1 MQEMRHILNGF
12 FFVSVKV
19 LNSYDR
25 IEKKGT
31 SGMKKAGKI
40 LLALAALVFC
50 LCLAGCGE
58 SYLEYKITVTGE
70 ATDSG
75 TITFLDYSI
84 NVYQDLASNPCGD
97 CEDQPVHLYVGA
109 DAEETAQAISDAI
122 ERADDLW
129 EVVSCEDGVVV
140 LREKTAGSVE
150 EIPSVTAPEGLTL
163 TASVSGREVTLL
175 AGENDSDADADEDVE
190 YPEDPQRLA
199 AVYGPSYELLTM
211 LGVEDKIVVRADVQ
225 TADFPWAEQVFSR
238 ISEIPMLNNV
248 HTSVNFEELMTYDP
262 DIVYT
267 FPRENELTQLKK
279 AGVAALA
286 GETSETLDGVKEQV
300 RNYAA
305 TLGEDAEARAEEYC
319 TYFDEKLAMVREITD
334 AIPDEEKPT
343 VYYAGVDILTTYGKY
358 SDLIEVIEAAGGI
371 AVSADLEAGNRSQI
385 NYEQLMSWNPDV
397 IFIDHGG
404 MNDGETVEEL
414 KEEIMSN
421 TVYASLTAVQN
432 GEIYL
437 SPSGV
442 FYWDMG
448 IQKIL
453 LVMYMAQTLHPD
465 EFADLDMEQEVMTFY
480 QTFFGYDLT
489 RDEAYRIL
497 NRLSPE

>member
-1 MQEMRHILNGF
+1 MEI
-12 FFVSVKV
+12 K
-19 LNSYDR
+19 
-25 IEKKGT
+25 EKRKSFGL
-31 SGMKKAGKI
+31 KKI
-40 LLALAALVFC
+40 LPVLAALVFC

-58 SYLEYKITVTGE
+58 KYLEYTITVAGE
-70 ATDSG
+70 ATASG

-129 EVVSCEDGVVV
+129 EVESCEDGVVV
-140 LREKTAGSVE
+140 LREKTAGSIE
-150 EIPSVTAPEGLTL
+150 EIPTVTAPEGLTL
-163 TASVSGREVTLL
+163 TASVSGREVTLF
-175 AGENDSDADADEDVE
+175 AGESESSSDEDADDEVE

-238 ISEIPMLNNV
+238 ISEVPMLNNV

-305 TLGEDAEARAEEYC
+305 TLGEDAEVRAEEYC

-334 AIPDEEKPT
+334 EIPEEEKPT

-358 SDLIEVIEAAGGI
+358 SDLIEVIEAAGGV

-385 NYEQLMSWNPDV
+385 NYEQLMTWNPDV

-414 KEEIMSN
+414 KEELMSN

-432 GEIYL
+432 GEIYV

-480 QTFFGYDLT
+480 ETFFGYDLS